1 MKGLLTF
8 LAGAAIGAA
17 ATALLTPVTG
27 EELRARIKVLLQK
40 KGIIAADD
48 IDELVE
54 MIAANIEGASESEPA
69 AAKAPAAKK

>member
-27 EELRARIKVLLQK
+27 EELRARIRIILQK

-54 MIAANIEGASESEPA
+54 MIATQVEDQSADI
-69 AAKAPAAKK
+69 KTK

>member
-1 MKGLLTF
+1 MKGFFTF

-27 EELRARIKVLLQK
+27 EELRARIRIILQK

-54 MIAANIEGASESEPA
+54 MIATQVEDGATD
-69 AAKAPAAKK
+69 AKTK